1 MLYHKWDYNKKTV
14 TSSYLQITMND
25 KELQRWAKL
34 IKEIRG
40 EQSLR
45 AVARQLKVSP
55 VAISS
60 WEHGDSVP
68 TVDSLD
74 KVAKLQGWDIYE
86 LLRYLRDE
94 PFAPDIDEVF
104 KLAIALP
111 THEKLKL
118 ATMLLTSDDIQAQ
131 TYSTAEQCDNNSH
144 TFNESPMSYHN
155 SSS

>member
-1 MLYHKWDYNKKTV
+1 MNCRLKYSKKVINHYILT
-14 TSSYLQITMND
+14 TMD
-25 KELQRWAKL
+25 EKQLQRWSEL

-45 AVARQLKVSP
+45 VIARQLKVSP

-60 WEHGDSVP
+60 WEYGDSVP
-68 TVDSLD
+68 TVESLD
-74 KVAKLQGWDIYE
+74 KVAKLKGWDIYQ

-94 PFAPDIDEVF
+94 SFSPNIDEVF

-118 ATMLLTSDDIQAQ
+118 ATMLLTSEDIQAQ
-131 TYSTAEQCDNNSH
+131 TYKETEEVSKDN
-144 TFNESPMSYHN
+144 PMSYHN